1 MNDSSN
7 NSFEQQ
13 WQDAFEN
20 ASLTPS
26 ESVWEGIDARLPQ
39 EKKPSNNFPNS
50 GYIGIALVGLIASI
64 TWLKNVTTDI
74 QPNSQPQTVRKKVIS
89 QPKNL
94 KNDHQSNN
102 VRYIIQKHRT
112 FVEKNLSSPDNEVL
126 TSSSLPVNEPFV
138 KTELDS
144 ITALQPKQAKG
155 LTIDL
160 PVQEVTQEEPYYIE
174 QKKVSPPKKKE
185 SILKRVR
192 ISGGISINP

>member
-13 WQDAFEN
+13 WQDAFDN

-64 TWLKNVTTDI
+64 IWLKTVTTDI
-74 QPNSQPQTVRKKVIS
+74 QPSSQPQTVRKKVIS

-102 VRYIIQKHRT
+102 VLHPISKRRT
-112 FVEKNLSSPDNEVL
+112 FVEKINIPDKEVL
-126 TSSSLPVNEPFV
+126 TGSSLPVNEPFV

-155 LTIDL
+155 LSIDL

>member
-50 GYIGIALVGLIASI
+50 SYIGIALVVLIAYI
-64 TWLKNVTTDI
+64 TWLKTVTTDI
-74 QPNSQPQTVRKKVIS
+74 QPDSQPQTVRKKVIS

-102 VRYIIQKHRT
+102 VLHPISKRRT
-112 FVEKNLSSPDNEVL
+112 FVEKINIPDKEVL
-126 TSSSLPVNEPFV
+126 TGSSLPVNEPFV

-144 ITALQPKQAKG
+144 ITALQPKQAKS
-155 LTIDL
+155 LSIDL

>member
-39 EKKPSNNFPNS
+39 EKKPGNNFPNS

-64 TWLKNVTTDI
+64 TWLKTVTTDI
-74 QPNSQPQTVRKKVIS
+74 QPDSQPQTVRKKVIS

-102 VRYIIQKHRT
+102 VLHPISKRRT
-112 FVEKNLSSPDNEVL
+112 FVEKINIPDKEVL
-126 TSSSLPVNEPFV
+126 TGSSLPVNEPFV

-144 ITALQPKQAKG
+144 ITALQPKQAKS
-155 LTIDL
+155 LSIDL

-174 QKKVSPPKKKE
+174 QKKVSPKKKE

>member
-64 TWLKNVTTDI
+64 TWLKTVTTDI
-74 QPNSQPQTVRKKVIS
+74 QPSSQPQTVRKKIIA
-89 QPKNL
+89 QPQNL
-94 KNDHQSNN
+94 KIDHQANE

-112 FVEKNLSSPDNEVL
+112 IIEKNHTPDKEAL
-126 TSSSLPVNEPFV
+126 TGYSLPVNEPFV

-160 PVQEVTQEEPYYIE
+160 PVQELTQEEPYYIE